1 MGGKWE
7 RGPLGVYHRKCYQ
20 TYTAKNLLER
30 VARKRKIEEI
40 SLAEKSDTGT
50 AELQSD
56 SRRTRSSLQAIDM
69 KECAIC
75 QTVKTDSKD
84 RRRKEK
90 LTTCE
95 TMQAGRTL
103 LEAAKLRGDQRLS
116 VALRDQDPIAIELC
130 YHRTC
135 YRTYTNLKQ
144 MEVIKKNEEGKLE
157 SRYDDAFQLLKSEM
171 EPKLFG
177 QLEVLRI
184 SDLRQRYVELLSQLG
199 IQNPLYHSEKLKIRM
214 QKAYP
219 GRISFWH
226 PKHRSQ
232 AEIVYCED
240 VPKGQIIECG
250 LNRSMENEMFITEP
264 EDASLKNH
272 VFHASKTVR
281 SALLSQES
289 YIKEESVL
297 VPNVVYNLLA
307 WILSE
312 CGEPEEDN
320 DEKVDVEEHCR
331 RIVLSLAQDLSYNV
345 SHGRQK
351 TPKHV
356 ALPLT
361 VKNLTGSREV
371 ITLLNRYG
379 HGISYDQVLEI
390 ETRLGENHLEAQ
402 EHGVVLPSVVSPNV
416 FSTFC
421 WDNIDLLEET
431 LSGRGTTHC
440 TNGIVVQRQV
450 AGCDLPPTVQQQRG
464 IRRRT
469 FHAPPSQ
476 VWIKK

>member
-1 MGGKWE
+1 M
-7 RGPLGVYHRKCYQ
+7 
-20 TYTAKNLLER
+20 
-30 VARKRKIEEI
+30 
-40 SLAEKSDTGT
+40 
-50 AELQSD
+50 
-56 SRRTRSSLQAIDM
+56 
-69 KECAIC
+69 
-75 QTVKTDSKD
+75 
-84 RRRKEK
+84 
-90 LTTCE
+90 
-95 TMQAGRTL
+95 
-103 LEAAKLRGDQRLS
+103 
-116 VALRDQDPIAIELC
+116 
-130 YHRTC
+130 
-135 YRTYTNLKQ
+135 
-144 MEVIKKNEEGKLE
+144 IKKNEEGKLE
-157 SRYDDAFQLLKSEM
+157 F
-171 EPKLFG
+171 
-177 QLEVLRI
+177 LRI

-226 PKHRSQ
+226 PKHRSE

-240 VPKGQIIECG
+240 VPKGRIIECG

-356 ALPLT
+356 VLPLT

-390 ETRLGENHLEAQ
+390 ETRLAENHLEAQ
-402 EHGVVLPSVVSPNV
+402 EHGVVLPGVVSPNV

-450 AGCDLPPTVQQQRG
+450 AGCDLPPTLQQQRG
-464 IRRRT
+464 IRRGT
-469 FHAPPSQ
+469 FHPPPSQ